1 MTTCSVPCPDERRV
15 LPRQARTTRQN
26 RKVDQ
31 AFDPRPSAASR
42 RPVSTRTSP
51 WRVAR
56 RWVVRRACVGCD
68 VSCDNVGVLGWPAA
82 EDVDWGVLFHA
93 YGPADETPAHLRAL
107 TADDHKAQLDAMDH
121 LFYEVL
127 HQGTVYPATAVAV
140 RVVSG
145 LLGDVQL
152 RRQGADGQSLLAD
165 ALDFLDGAAEQA
177 VLCPVENAEG
187 APTVPKLKPRQV
199 EGYFAALEEGEDIE
213 PFLPAINALW
223 RAGMA
228 DLQAAAD
235 EVYRAAE
242 PFLRDTD
249 IAVRIRTVGL
259 LTRLVQL
266 PTAAENRDSLRSD
279 LLSRSHDITDRNEL
293 ASAVL
298 GSPSWVLI
306 LLYGWLTPIQRS
318 VPAQHSRCMTTPR
331 PLRCCWLRYWNPRR
345 SIVGSATRPAGSPT
359 ECVKRS

>member
-1 MTTCSVPCPDERRV
+1 
-15 LPRQARTTRQN
+15 
-26 RKVDQ
+26 
-31 AFDPRPSAASR
+31 
-42 RPVSTRTSP
+42 
-51 WRVAR
+51 
-56 RWVVRRACVGCD
+56 VR
-68 VSCDNVGVLGWPAA
+68 CDNVGVLGWPAV

-107 TADDHKAQLDAMDH
+107 TGDDHKAQLDAMDH

-145 LLGDVQL
+145 LLGDVPL

-187 APTVPKLKPRQV
+187 APTVPEVTGRQV
-199 EGYFAALEEGEDIE
+199 QGYFAALEEGEDIE

-228 DLQAAAD
+228 DLQAAAG

-249 IAVRIRTVGL
+249 IAVRIRSVGL

-266 PTAAENRDSLRSD
+266 PTAAGNRDSLRSG
-279 LLSRSHDITDRNEL
+279 LLSRAHEITDRNEL

-298 GSPSWVLI
+298 GLAELGADPDL
-306 LLYGWLTPIQRS
+306 WLADAD
-318 VPAQHSRCMTTPR
+318 PAIRACAAL
-331 PLRCCWLRYWNPRR
+331 PLHDNLE
-345 SIVGSATRPAGSPT
+345 ATRVLLAALLEPESVDRWFSDPPRWFPYGVRETLLSELLSRDVSFEDVLPIGAGDRPHST
-359 ECVKRS
+359 GAQRRA